1 MSDQV
6 EMLEEQAGKVA
17 GADEPA
23 AEAVAS
29 TPAEASNPAAPD
41 AAAPVQEPSAESA
54 EGVAAEETP
63 VEADSAAEM
72 VAEGAPAEPAAVEG
86 APSEEKADYVMA
98 TKAMVAEG
106 APVEPVADE
115 SAPSEEKAAYV
126 MASKAMVAEGAPV
139 EEPAPEAAGDEAV
152 SEDSGKEASA
162 EARDAENKRV
172 VRTLSVGQQVTG
184 TVKRVADFG
193 AFVDIGVGRDGL
205 IHISELSV
213 RRVGK
218 VTDVLNEGQEVTAWI
233 KKLDR
238 DRNRISLTLIDPG
251 TKTIRDLEKGE
262 LVQGTV
268 TRILP
273 YGAFIDI
280 GVGRDALLHVR
291 EMGEGYVAK
300 PEDVVKVGESIEAR
314 IIELSRRRGRV
325 DLSLKGLRP
334 EPEPVQTAPAQ
345 AQEQQAADEPDV
357 DEAEDTFEDIDVL
370 SPMELAFKK
379 AMQAEGI
386 ELNVGKKSG
395 KRNRRDRARSIQDEI
410 IARTLSS
417 GKK

>member
-1 MSDQV
+1 MSERAELLAEQ
-6 EMLEEQAGKVA
+6 EQAGKVGGEENVPA
-17 GADEPA
+17 AAAATEPTAEPA
-23 AEAVAS
+23 SESSTAESSVAESSVAV
-29 TPAEASNPAAPD
+29 E
-41 AAAPVQEPSAESA
+41 VSAESA
-54 EGVAAEETP
+54 A
-63 VEADSAAEM
+63 
-72 VAEGAPAEPAAVEG
+72 
-86 APSEEKADYVMA
+86 SE
-98 TKAMVAEG
+98 MVAEG
-106 APVEPVADE
+106 APVEAAPVAE
-115 SAPSEEKAAYV
+115 S
-126 MASKAMVAEGAPV
+126 
-139 EEPAPEAAGDEAV
+139 PAPEQAVPAAPAEASSVEPQAAEAKDEA
-152 SEDSGKEASA
+152 
-162 EARDAENKRV
+162 DADANKRV

-184 TVKRVADFG
+184 AVKRVADFG

-218 VTDVLNEGQEVTAWI
+218 VTDVLSEGQEITAWI

-262 LVQGTV
+262 LVNGTV

-273 YGAFIDI
+273 YGAFVDI

-300 PEDVVKVGESIEAR
+300 PEDVVKVGETIEAR

-334 EPEPVQTAPAQ
+334 EPEPVQTAPVQ
-345 AQEQQAADEPDV
+345 PEVKVEEPVEEEPEDSYADLE
-357 DEAEDTFEDIDVL
+357 VL
-370 SPMELAFKK
+370 SPMQLAFRK

-386 ELNVGKKSG
+386 ELDLDKKPK
-395 KRNRRDRARSIQDEI
+395 KRKGRERGRSLQDEI
-410 IARTLSS
+410 IARTLAS